1 MTVMITRFRNIFF
14 LKHNSFWDIHRG
26 EGMTGEDLYT
36 KIHTNL
42 LETHFSNSG
51 RLLSAPTF

>member
-26 EGMTGEDLYT
+26 EGMTGDLYT